1 MSLIPL
7 QLRYQ
12 FDPSGD
18 DVANLVTGETHE
30 IPPINRRIIVPRMGA
45 FYARSM
51 RIRNQQRDLVLGV
64 DYHLAGF
71 FQDATIATGQD
82 VNVMIYFEAGIQ
94 GEVTLTYQVVGGMYT
109 GIFETIQ
116 DYVNALLVDPRKVK
130 WDDILN
136 KPELYVPMEHFH
148 DINDVY
154 GLNYLIPK
162 LEEIRLAI
170 MRVRS
175 KEMRKIYDRI
185 LRIRNDVDKVV
196 AQANQQLGEN
206 RTLTAG
212 LQAEINLLK
221 SNITTLTNELA
232 SLRNQ
237 NGLAEKVAALE
248 TAANQLK
255 SNDNIFNN
263 QINDINTRIDS
274 LLTSNGQYTEL
285 MNRFDALVDRTTG
298 KLKQVAY
305 STTTDRNNVVTIS
318 SAGVI
323 DSTPLKYK
331 DVNKSFAV
339 KNFYVDA
346 VAGNDNNN
354 GTSKATPFRTVEK
367 AMVSIQ
373 YGRNTTIYLKE
384 NQEHLVLPGTF
395 KPIIDTVVGIGSYTT
410 ETTAGYVI
418 GLATLKCG
426 NNTARASKW
435 DASRNSNMC
444 FELRG
449 GATLLFRGIHLVLNT
464 YNTNLNNHEAGVIN
478 SSYYSSVAN
487 NLVDINNACKLTFT
501 NAHDRL
507 IADMNGGLFT
517 LTMDEGLFNTAGK
530 LNGPGRMFY
539 KTSTTTHI
547 RIRRPGDATGQE
559 IPNLSADGVAQVK
572 KYFPHLRRSLNSLH
586 GGAIA
591 NIMPT
596 VLPWA
601 NNNELS
607 DLSASLLPS
616 MVSSDTGNKLSV
628 RNNKLYVDGIIPISN
643 AAGNLINMRTDGLFA
658 AAPPG
663 LTYDTISALPEK
675 AWAKGTSILAKGVD
689 GNWYRMVPPESL
701 FQNIGVSISS
711 NKVIQDVGSIFK
723 VKYIVTN
730 SGVARND
737 KTTLTITLPTQNQR
751 TAYTVGNYR
760 ETLQRG
766 TRFVKTS
773 DTTWDIYGLESS
785 GTFTLEFDLTP
796 TTFGTYQLGGQVTVN
811 AEVDTVSSDNN
822 ASLLLTANTVI
833 DTNYVPSVNCPM
845 IIATNLSDGNQQ
857 LRAVKT
863 TTNANTG
870 AISIDR
876 EFMTVSFNKIN
887 RTKLN
892 GVRIKLQN
900 ASSIIGK
907 CTLATANRSF
917 TASAGGSIS
926 GSNTISWM
934 YTIDRPTLKINGATA
949 NIMVDEDGPSSWFV
963 PMLQRNYSNDAT
975 TARMLVNMAYR
986 LGDSNEWLFGL
997 SSLDANATI
1006 YQRNVGVPVYTF
1018 DATTGILTF
1027 NEMDDDIISAII
1039 ACRPAGN
1046 NCVWQLFILSC
1057 KSDVITVSNEYT
1069 FTGLNQTYINKTT
1082 DISFNSGGYYING
1095 NFSFRFTKN
1104 ATPHVKTI
1112 GTQYDVNI
1120 PKNTATNF
1128 TITGNIDLLTFI
1140 PVQGNI
1146 TLTKEN
1152 DTTLRIVTTN
1162 RVTSTDNINLGLI
1175 RINFV

>member
-232 SLRNQ
+232 SFRNQ

-318 SAGVI
+318 STGVI

-395 KPIIDTVVGIGSYTT
+395 KPIIDTVVSIGSYTT

-426 NNTARASKW
+426 NNTAIASKW
-435 DASRNSNMC
+435 NASRNSNMC

-507 IADMNGGLFT
+507 IADMDGGLFT

-591 NIMPT
+591 NIPPT

-616 MVSSDTGNKLSV
+616 MVSGDTGNKLSV
-628 RNNKLYVDGIIPISN
+628 RNNKLYVDGIISISN

-766 TRFVKTS
+766 ARFVKTS

-785 GTFTLEFDLTP
+785 GTFTLEFELTP

-845 IIATNLSDGNQQ
+845 IVATNLSDGNTPI
-857 LRAVKT
+857 RAMKTKT
-863 TTNANTG
+863 TNSGTITFDDAYVVE
-870 AISIDR
+870 SI
-876 EFMTVSFNKIN
+876 NLLN
-887 RTKLN
+887 RDSLA
-892 GVRIKLQN
+892 GLRIKLEN
-900 ASSIIGK
+900 CSSLMCKI
-907 CTLATANRSF
+907 TVVNPNRSINVNS
-917 TASAGGSIS
+917 SAGTVATSSSNS
-926 GSNTISWM
+926 GIINNLAQTDFNSTSGKMIKPSENSN
-934 YTIDRPTLKINGATA
+934 Y
-949 NIMVDEDGPSSWFV
+949 VYFV
-963 PMLQRNYSNDAT
+963 PFVNNYLRDNIWGIAPLSDLNADARISINSI
-975 TARMLVNMAYR
+975 AGR
-986 LGDSNEWLFGL
+986 G
-997 SSLDANATI
+997 
-1006 YQRNVGVPVYTF
+1006 YTF
-1018 DATTGILTF
+1018 DSNTKILTF
-1027 NEMDDDIISAII
+1027 DNIRSMKGASII
-1039 ACRPAGN
+1039 CRPFGN
-1046 NCVWQLFILSC
+1046 NCVWQVFIISC
-1057 KSDVITVSNEYT
+1057 KEQIYKTERSYT
-1069 FTGLNQTYINKTT
+1069 FNGLSASYISSNKSTLT
-1082 DISFNSGGYYING
+1082 NANAVYANSVFKYSELSNYPAIYEIIN
-1095 NFSFRFTKN
+1095 NSYTL
-1104 ATPHVKTI
+1104 
-1112 GTQYDVNI
+1112 NI
-1120 PKNTATNF
+1120 PKNTVTNF
-1128 TITGNIDLLTFI
+1128 TISGPIDLLNV
-1140 PVQGNI
+1140 PPMQGNI
-1146 TLTKEN
+1146 TISREN
-1152 DTTLRIVTTN
+1152 DTTLRVTTTN
-1162 RVTSTDNINLGLI
+1162 KVTSTDNVNMGSIA
-1175 RINFV
+1175 INFV